1 MTRQATLALWLSLLS
16 PGISAPAMADA
27 TRPVTIPGALEF
39 LLPITQGEDYRI
51 LVYRPEGTPP
61 PQGWPAIYTLD
72 ADRTFAT
79 MAEFVR
85 SQGGSPEST
94 GVLPMVVVGIEA
106 AKDGKTRRARD
117 FTPPS
122 ASPAPGE
129 GGAEAFFAFIEA
141 TVKPTV
147 ERIAA
152 IDPKRQ
158 ALFGHSYGGLF
169 TLHVATAHPNAYAAY
184 AAASP
189 SLWWNHEAMMHA
201 DLRPLAAAHPKVLI
215 TVAEYDQADDPFTE
229 RSAHAEIRAKRRMV
243 DNARAFAARLTEAG
257 LPTDAAIFPGETHGS
272 VIPGAIARAVRVI
285 SHEFR
290 SSSR

>member
-1 MTRQATLALWLSLLS
+1 MTRHATLALWLSLLS
-16 PGISAPAMADA
+16 PGISSPAMADA

-51 LVYRPEGTPP
+51 LVYRPEGVPP
-61 PQGWPAIYTLD
+61 PAGWPAIYTLD
-72 ADRTFAT
+72 ADRTFAI

-85 SQGGSPEST
+85 SQGGTPEST

-122 ASPAPGE
+122 ANPAPGE

-147 ERIAA
+147 ERIAP

-169 TLHVATAHPNAYAAY
+169 ALHVATAHPNSYAAY

-189 SLWWNHEAMMHA
+189 SLWWNGEATMRA
-201 DLRPLAAAHPKVLI
+201 DLRPLVAAHPKVLI
-215 TVAEYDQADDPFTE
+215 TVAEYDQADDPFTD
-229 RSAHAEIRAKRRMV
+229 RGAHADVQAKRRMV
-243 DNARAFAARLTEAG
+243 DNAQAFAARLTEAG
-257 LPTDAAIFPGETHGS
+257 LPADAVIFPGETHGS
-272 VIPGAIARAVRVI
+272 VIPAAIARAVRVI

-290 SSSR
+290 SSNL

>member
-1 MTRQATLALWLSLLS
+1 MARRTTFALLLMLLT
-16 PGISAPAMADA
+16 PGITAPAMADA
-27 TRPVTIPGALEF
+27 TRPVTIPGAVEF
-39 LLPITQGEDYRI
+39 LLPIAEGEDYRI

-61 PQGWPAIYTLD
+61 PEGWPAIYTLD

-85 SQGGSPEST
+85 SQGRNPEAT

-106 AKDGKTRRARD
+106 ANDGRTRRARD
-117 FTPPS
+117 FTPS
-122 ASPAPGE
+122 AASPAPGE
-129 GGAEAFFAFIEA
+129 GGAEAFFAFVEQ

-147 ERIAA
+147 GRMAA
-152 IDPKRQ
+152 VDPKRQ

-169 TLHVATAHPNAYAAY
+169 TLYAATAHPNAYAAY

-189 SLWWNHEAMMHA
+189 SLWWNGEAMMRA
-201 DLRPLAAAHPKVLI
+201 DIRPLVAARPRLLI
-215 TVAEYDQADDPFTE
+215 TAAEYDQADDPLTE
-229 RSAHAEIRAKRRMV
+229 RPGHREKLEKRRMV
-243 DNARAFAARLTEAG
+243 DNVRAFAARLTEAG
-257 LPTDAAIFPGETHGS
+257 LPTEAVVFPGETHGS
-272 VIPGAIARAVRVI
+272 VIPAAVARAVRVI

>member
-1 MTRQATLALWLSLLS
+1 MTRRITLALVLALLS
-16 PGISAPAMADA
+16 PGISSPAAADA
-27 TRPVTIPGALEF
+27 TRPVTLPGALEF
-39 LLPITQGEDYRI
+39 LLPLTGGEDYRI

-61 PQGWPAIYTLD
+61 SAGWPAIYTLD

-85 SQGGSPEST
+85 SQGRNPDGT

-106 AKDGKTRRARD
+106 AKDGKSRRTRD
-117 FTPPS
+117 FTPAS
-122 ASPAPGE
+122 ANPAPGE

-147 ERIAA
+147 GRIAPL
-152 IDPKRQ
+152 DPKRQ

-169 TLHVATAHPNAYAAY
+169 TLYAATAHPEAYAAY

-189 SLWWNHEAMMHA
+189 SLWWNGEAMMQA
-201 DLRPLAAAHPKVLI
+201 DLRPLIAARPKVLI
-215 TVAEYDQADDPFTE
+215 TAAEYDQADDPLTD
-229 RSAHAEIRAKRRMV
+229 RPGHAEKLAERRMV
-243 DNARAFAARLTEAG
+243 DNALAFAARLTEAG
-257 LPTDAAIFPGETHGS
+257 LPTDAVVFPGETHGS
-272 VIPGAIARAVRVI
+272 VIPAAIARAVRVM

-290 SSSR
+290 RSSR